1 MVVRRISVSV
11 DLDEGSSHTLPSPTQ
26 QILGFRLGQLD
37 RSREVPHEDG
47 RNVQSNRSCSCH
59 VFLCPRECDGLIAA
73 FWCRRNCHTSFIHTH
88 THNCHFP
95 NEQRHRFSTLHL
107 LGRPLDRAAR
117 STTVSLL
124 KGRLKGTKVRSGL
137 LFCSDSF

>member
-1 MVVRRISVSV
+1 VDRTEGAVMVVRRISVSV

-59 VFLCPRECDGLIAA
+59 VFLCPRECDGLICC
-73 FWCRRNCHTSFIHTH
+73 FLVSSELYLVHTH
-88 THNCHFP
+88 THT
-95 NEQRHRFSTLHL
+95 QL
-107 LGRPLDRAAR
+107 PL
-117 STTVSLL
+117 S
-124 KGRLKGTKVRSGL
+124 
-137 LFCSDSF
+137 